1 MVLSPLVC
9 LAGLAG
15 LASPWLIFLVV
26 LATQAL
32 LGVRDFH
39 SLAFLVVLRDLGV
52 PEDQLGLVDQ
62 ECLVLLLLESL

>member
-26 LATQAL
+26 LATLAL
-32 LGVRDFH
+32 LEVQDCH
-39 SLAFLVVLRDLGV
+39 SPACLVVLRDLGV
-52 PEDQLGLVDQ
+52 LEVRLGLVDQ